1 MRACWAGSE
10 RLVDLRNMEK
20 RLSQLAI
27 ILTVIGLLVSVY
39 MTIYKITSNN
49 SMCLGSGECQ
59 TVNESRYSEVTIG
72 GLRIPVAVI
81 GVIGY
86 IAILAVLLFEKR
98 VNLLQQNGSLVFFG
112 LSLMGFLFTLY
123 LIYVEIALIKAFCP
137 FCITSQ
143 VAMTFIFI
151 LSVIRVVRQP

>member
-1 MRACWAGSE
+1 
-10 RLVDLRNMEK
+10 MEK

-27 ILTVIGLLVSVY
+27 LLTVIGLLVSIY
-39 MTIYKITSNN
+39 MTIYKITSND
-49 SMCLGSGECQ
+49 SMCIGSGDCK
-59 TVNESRYSEVTIG
+59 TVNQSRYSEVTLA
-72 GLRIPVAVI
+72 GLRIPVAVL
-81 GVIGY
+81 GVVGY
-86 IAILAVLLFEKR
+86 TAILAVLLLEQRNGF
-98 VNLLQQNGSLVFFG
+98 LQQNGSLAFFG

-143 VAMTFIFI
+143 VAMTLIFI